1 MKKLTSIF
9 LSVIIILNI
18 FCGLGITVSADNTN
32 VEVNSEEDT
41 SSYVLKYN
49 ELSDGTLEVCGFENN
64 TSEVDLIIPSE
75 HNGKHITKIADSAFK
90 SNWDITSLTVSETVD
105 SIGAYAFENCR
116 NLNRVVMGKGITNIG
131 LWAFKDCTGL
141 KRVYI
146 SDLKSWN
153 NIKFF
158 DAEANPLYCADLYL
172 NAVPNLKIGER

>member
-32 VEVNSEEDT
+32 VEVNSEGDT

-75 HNGKHITKIADSAFK
+75 YNGKHITKIADSAFK

-105 SIGAYAFENCR
+105 SIGAYAFADIIGPSS
-116 NLNRVVMGKGITNIG
+116 VVIPHGVTYIG
-131 LWAFKDCTGL
+131 CSAFASSSNT
-141 KRVYI
+141 R
-146 SDLKSWN
+146 
-153 NIKFF
+153 
-158 DAEANPLYCADLYL
+158 
-172 NAVPNLKIGER
+172 